1 MSATPSVSFNL
12 PSLAWTSLSDWQ
24 AITVTGADSKSYL
37 QGQVT
42 CDVVQ
47 LDAEHSTLGAHCDA
61 KGKMWSLFRL
71 FHHNQGYAL
80 WQHKSGIE
88 TALQEIKKY
97 SVFSKVDLELSSQ
110 VSVGVLGEQADSF
123 IDSITDSQGDVR
135 SVASGSAIKIDSQR
149 WLLLIDEAELVN
161 LKQQLQSAEEISADA
176 WDYIDVISGIPRIT
190 QSQQN
195 THIPQTLNLQAL
207 DGISFEKGCYTGQET
222 VARAKYRGTN
232 KKVMR
237 LLQGSA
243 PENATFTFERQ
254 VGENWRGAGEA
265 VAQYRN
271 QQGEALALIVLNKDI
286 EFDTQFRL
294 AEDTSNTWSL
304 IALPYDI
311 EQ

>member
-1 MSATPSVSFNL
+1 MSATSSVSLNL

-61 KGKMWSLFRL
+61 KGRMWSLFRL

-110 VSVGVLGEQADSF
+110 ISIGVLGEQADSF
-123 IDSITDSQGDVR
+123 IDTITDEQGDVR
-135 SVASGSAIKIDSQR
+135 SLASGSAIKIDSQR
-149 WLLLIDEAELVN
+149 WLLLIDEGELDK
-161 LKQQLQSAEEISADA
+161 LKQQLHNAEEISADA
-176 WDYIDVISGIPRIT
+176 WDYIDVVSGIPRVI

-195 THIPQTLNLQAL
+195 THIPQTLNLQVL

-243 PENATFTFERQ
+243 SDNANFTFERQ

-265 VAQYRN
+265 IAQYRD
-271 QQGEALALIVLNKDI
+271 QQGQALALIVLNKDI

-294 AEDTSNTWSL
+294 TEDTTHIWSL
-304 IALPYDI
+304 VELPYDI

>member
-135 SVASGSAIKIDSQR
+135 SVASGSVVKIDSQR
-149 WLLLIDEAELVN
+149 WLLLIDEAELDN
-161 LKQQLQSAEEISADA
+161 LKQQLQSAEEISADV

-265 VAQYRN
+265 VAHYRN

-294 AEDTSNTWSL
+294 AEDNSNTWSL

>member
-1 MSATPSVSFNL
+1 MSATSSVSLNL
-12 PSLAWTSLSDWQ
+12 PSLAWSSLSDWQ
-24 AITVTGADSKSYL
+24 AIAVSGADSKSYL

-110 VSVGVLGEQADSF
+110 ISVGVLGEQADIF
-123 IDSITDSQGDVR
+123 IDSITESRGDVR
-135 SVASGSAIKIDSQR
+135 SITSGSAIKIDSQR
-149 WLLLIDEAELVN
+149 WLLLIDEDELDN
-161 LKQQLQSAEEISADA
+161 LKQQLQNAEEISADA
-176 WDYIDVISGIPRIT
+176 WDYIDVINGIPRVT

-207 DGISFEKGCYTGQET
+207 NGISFEKGCYTGQET

-243 PENATFTFERQ
+243 SENATFTFERQ
-254 VGENWRGAGEA
+254 VGENWRGAGGA
-265 VAQYRN
+265 IAQYRN

-304 IALPYDI
+304 IELPYDI

>member
-1 MSATPSVSFNL
+1 MSATSSVSLNL
-12 PSLAWTSLSDWQ
+12 PSLAWTLLPDWQ
-24 AITVTGADSKSYL
+24 AIAVTGADSKSYL

-61 KGKMWSLFRL
+61 KGKIWSLFRL

-110 VSVGVLGEQADSF
+110 ISIGVLGEQADSF
-123 IDSITDSQGDVR
+123 IDSITDGRGDVR
-135 SVASGSAIKIDSQR
+135 SITSGSAIKIDSQR
-149 WLLLIDEAELVN
+149 WLLLLDEGELDN
-161 LKQQLQSAEEISADA
+161 LKQQLQGAEEISADN
-176 WDYIDVISGIPRIT
+176 WDYIDVVSGIPRVT

-195 THIPQTLNLQAL
+195 THIPQTLNLQVL
-207 DGISFEKGCYTGQET
+207 GGVSFEKGCYTGQET

-243 PENATFTFERQ
+243 NENTAFTFERQ

-265 VAQYRN
+265 IAQYRN

-294 AEDTSNTWSL
+294 AEDSNSAWSL
-304 IALPYDI
+304 VELPYDL
-311 EQ
+311 EE